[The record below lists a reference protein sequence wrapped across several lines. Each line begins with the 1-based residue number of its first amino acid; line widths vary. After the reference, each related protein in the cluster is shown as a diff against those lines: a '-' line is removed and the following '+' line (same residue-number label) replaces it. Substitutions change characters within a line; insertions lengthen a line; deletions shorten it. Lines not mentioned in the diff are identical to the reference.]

1 MSLDKAIASGKEHRK
16 PYRRSGRFD
25 RTCRPHGSC
34 PYCKHNRFVGV
45 RREEEKALD
54 DINELLDEGI
64 IREDAIDI
72 HPITK
77 DLRK

>member
-16 PYRRSGRFD
+16 PYHKSGKSD
-25 RTCRPHGSC
+25 RTCRPGGSC
-34 PYCKHNRFVGV
+34 PYCKRNRFAHVI
-45 RREEEKALD
+45 KADAKAKD
-54 DINELLDEGI
+54 DIEELLDEGI
-64 IREDAIDI
+64 IRADDVNI